1 MPPEFMQPSRWGYF
15 ITIIGA
21 GITPGSAWRRSAW
34 RPLRA
39 NARRYLSM
47 SPRVAGAGRNRRTI
61 SRDPRGR
68 RRRARRARLARAPA
82 APPLS
87 SDPERFHAQRSV
99 IARDLAELARRIAPR
114 ARRTSELEVEF
125 SEGGGRNL
133 ISPEILEASGRKLC
147 VANGVLTGLRT
158 GVFPCGCEYP

>member
-1 MPPEFMQPSRWGYF
+1 MQPSRWGYF

-39 NARRYLSM
+39 NARRYPSM

-68 RRRARRARLARAPA
+68 RHSSRRARFAHAPD
-82 APPLS
+82 APRLS

-99 IARDLAELARRIAPR
+99 IAQDLAELARRIAPR
-114 ARRTSELEVEF
+114 ARRTSELEVEL
-125 SEGGGRNL
+125 SERRRGRIVVATTQAIN
-133 ISPEILEASGRKLC
+133 GRRIWSRSAVRSRFTL
-147 VANGVLTGLRT
+147 VNHQ
-158 GVFPCGCEYP
+158 

>member
-47 SPRVAGAGRNRRTI
+47 SPRVAGAGRNRRTT

-68 RRRARRARLARAPA
+68 RRSSRRARLARAGCPA
-82 APPLS
+82 ALLRPG
-87 SDPERFHAQRSV
+87 EFHAQRSV
-99 IARDLAELARRIAPR
+99 IAHDLAELARRIAPR
-114 ARRTSELEVEF
+114 ARRTSELEVEL
-125 SEGGGRNL
+125 SERRGF
-133 ISPEILEASGRKLC
+133 AQ
-147 VANGVLTGLRT
+147 
-158 GVFPCGCEYP
+158 